1 MTSDRASRYN
11 RRAAAAREIDYP
23 LAFSIGAAIR
33 LTHRQFAQD
42 LQERLAPHDIP
53 VGMWFFFRAL
63 WEEDGLTQRQLS
75 QRVGSMEQTTVEQ
88 LKNMERRGYIQRRR
102 SLDDR
107 RKIHV
112 HLTESGRALKNQ
124 LLPFAREVNEVALE
138 GLSDGEIG
146 FLRLVLD
153 RIRGNLAAHLA
164 GTRSTG
170 RNARRDGDEGAG
182 TALD

>member
-1 MTSDRASRYN
+1 MRSDKVSPRERRP
-11 RRAAAAREIDYP
+11 RRAAGHPETLYP
-23 LAFSIGAAIR
+23 LSFSIGAAIR
-33 LTHRQFAQD
+33 LTHRQFAQL
-42 LQERLAPHDIP
+42 LQERLAPYDIP

-88 LKNMERRGYIQRRR
+88 LKNMERRGYVERRR

-112 HLTESGRALKNQ
+112 HLTASGCALKNR
-124 LLPFAREVNEVALE
+124 LLPFAREVNEIALA

-146 FLRLVLD
+146 FLRLVLE
-153 RIRGNLAAHLA
+153 RIRGNLGAHLTRRRGASPDA
-164 GTRSTG
+164 GIVRH
-170 RNARRDGDEGAG
+170 DK
-182 TALD
+182 

>member
-1 MTSDRASRYN
+1 MTSDRASRHN

-42 LQERLAPHDIP
+42 LQERLAPYDIP

-88 LKNMERRGYIQRRR
+88 LKNMECRGYIQRRR

-107 RKIHV
+107 
-112 HLTESGRALKNQ
+112 
-124 LLPFAREVNEVALE
+124 
-138 GLSDGEIG
+138 
-146 FLRLVLD
+146 
-153 RIRGNLAAHLA
+153 
-164 GTRSTG
+164 
-170 RNARRDGDEGAG
+170 
-182 TALD
+182 